1 MPVRAHPE
9 REVRKQTAGRVYE
22 KKGHHTNL
30 LVIAHTAWLLF
41 LCAEDMIN
49 NGIKMAVTDGNMQ
62 S

>member
-9 REVRKQTAGRVYE
+9 REVRKQSAQRVYE
-22 KKGHHTNL
+22 KKGHHDNL
-30 LVIAHTAWLLF
+30 LVTAHTAWLLF
-41 LCAEDMIN
+41 LRAEGMIN